1 MIALLMIDLQNA
13 YFEDPVLA
21 AERGRVVHATNELLD
36 GFATAGLKALLIGTE
51 HEQDKST
58 WSLNMLDDDQGFIFR
73 GSAQANF
80 VPALKTDGL
89 PRLVKTRD
97 SAFVGTDLL
106 ARLRNWAVE
115 EVVLAGVST
124 HNCIAQTGADA
135 FARNIRVTYAADAV
149 ASEDAQAADAM
160 LGILAAEYR
169 QQIQSNTE
177 IMDRLKGF
185 GQE

>member
-1 MIALLMIDLQNA
+1 
-13 YFEDPVLA
+13 
-21 AERGRVVHATNELLD
+21 
-36 GFATAGLKALLIGTE
+36 
-51 HEQDKST
+51 
-58 WSLNMLDDDQGFIFR
+58 
-73 GSAQANF
+73 
-80 VPALKTDGL
+80 
-89 PRLVKTRD
+89 VKTRD

-124 HNCIAQTGADA
+124 HNCIAQAGADA
-135 FARNIRVTYAADAV
+135 FARNICITYAADAV
-149 ASEDAQAADAM
+149 ASEDTQAADAM

-177 IMDRLKGF
+177 ILDRLKGF